1 MWKNDNFFVG
11 LLASLLLTLVAAALV
26 IFITPWIYGFFSQTT
41 PENKYILMAFIPSLL
56 LMRWYMKK
64 LRYSKAG
71 AGAVVIIFASIILYF
86 LLIDRK
92 PFSIFFY

>member
-1 MWKNDNFFVG
+1 MLKNDNFFIG
-11 LLASLLLTLVAAALV
+11 MLASLLLTVVAAALV

-41 PENKYILMAFIPSLL
+41 PENKFILLAFIPSLL

>member
-11 LLASLLLTLVAAALV
+11 LLASLLLTLLAGALV
-26 IFITPWIYGFFSQTT
+26 ILLTPWIYGFFSQTT
-41 PENKYILMAFIPSLL
+41 PENKYILLAFIPALF
-56 LMRWYMKK
+56 LMRWYMKT

-71 AGAVVIIFASIILYF
+71 AGAVVVIFASIILYF
-86 LLIDRK
+86 LLIDNK

>member
-11 LLASLLLTLVAAALV
+11 LLASLLRTLLAGALV
-26 IFITPWIYGFFSQTT
+26 ILLTPWIYGFFSQTT
-41 PENKYILMAFIPSLL
+41 PENKYILLAFIPALL

-71 AGAVVIIFASIILYF
+71 AGSVVVIFASIILYF
-86 LLIDRK
+86 LLIDNK

>member
-11 LLASLLLTLVAAALV
+11 LLASLLLTLLAAALV

-41 PENKYILMAFIPSLL
+41 PENKFILLAFIPSLL

-71 AGAVVIIFASIILYF
+71 AGAVVVIFASIILYF